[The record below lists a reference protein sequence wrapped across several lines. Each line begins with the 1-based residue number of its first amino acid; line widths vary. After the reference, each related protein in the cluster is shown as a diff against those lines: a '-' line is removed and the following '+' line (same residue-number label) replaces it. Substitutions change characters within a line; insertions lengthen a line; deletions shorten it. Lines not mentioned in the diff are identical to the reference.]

1 MNRPTYA
8 RPASSSRPVMNFI
21 DMSDAQPRAIV
32 YHHTQQSTNH
42 NNTQQ
47 SNTQQQN
54 NNRNN
59 RPNYRTTGSCCLG
72 RR

>member
-8 RPASSSRPVMNFI
+8 LSASSTRPVMNFI
-21 DMSDAQPRAIV
+21 NMSDAQPRAIV
-32 YHHTQQSTNH
+32 YHHTQSTIN

-47 SNTQQQN
+47 SNTPQN
-54 NNRNN
+54 NNRND
-59 RPNYRTTGSCCLG
+59 RPNYRTTGSCCFG